1 VVVPRT
7 AHAGSRRYSP
17 SSLVWCGRA
26 RARPPRPLAPARPSP
41 RRGLPAVP
49 SRPIGPV
56 PAAAPWSDTD
66 APEVYPRCEEPRTPL
81 TATRGGAPAAARA
94 AAAEDVLE
102 LVSSAGRSSVV
113 LPRVPTSDLRPGVLL
128 LRSLQRRSSATAA
141 RGGRPTRRAARTA
154 STGSGSGRR
163 GPAPRA
169 RAAARASRLA
179 ATVHR
184 AAPRRATVDETRFAY
199 SRSDSLASSV
209 GFPSMIRETLCFYSA
224 RVKNTLAVSGL
235 CLKEST
241 TTETLSIA
249 PSVRTRVM

>member
-1 VVVPRT
+1 VGGVVVWKIWIRDPLAPVVVPRT

-113 LPRVPTSDLRPGVLL
+113 LPRVPTSDLRPGVLVG
-128 LRSLQRRSSATAA
+128 RSLQRRSSA
-141 RGGRPTRRAARTA
+141 RPP
-154 STGSGSGRR
+154 G
-163 GPAPRA
+163 
-169 RAAARASRLA
+169 
-179 ATVHR
+179 
-184 AAPRRATVDETRFAY
+184 PRRARGWRRAPRGPPVRFAY

-209 GFPSMIRETLCFYSA
+209 GSPSMIRETLCFYSA
-224 RVKNTLAVSGL
+224 RGKNTLGTL
-235 CLKEST
+235 LKEST